1 VVVRH
6 ARCDEDT
13 AESRRAPGV
22 PPTPDGG
29 SRRAS
34 SGTDVGGPDYSC
46 PVVTALYRRYRPE
59 NFAELIGQ
67 SQVTDPLRTA
77 LRADRVNHA
86 YLFSGPRGC
95 GKTTSARILARC
107 LNCAEGPTDTPCG
120 VCPSCVELARDGGG
134 SLDVIEIDAASHNGV
149 DDARDIRDRAVFA
162 PARDRFKIFILDEAH
177 MVTPQGFNALLKVVE
192 EPPEHV
198 KFIFA
203 TTEPDK
209 VIGTIRSRTHH
220 YPFRLVP
227 PAQMLEYVQQ
237 LSESEGVA
245 AAPGVLP
252 LVVRAGG
259 GSVRDTLSLLDQLMA
274 GSDDDGIEYERAVA
288 LLGYTHAALL
298 DDVVVALGQR
308 DGAAAFAAV
317 DRVVQTGQD
326 PRRFVEDLLERL
338 RDLIV
343 VGATVEGASAVLRG
357 ITPEELDRLVQ
368 QSHAFG
374 AAELSRSADVV
385 NRALTDMTGAT
396 SPRLHLE
403 LMIARVLVPE
413 ADETTRGAL
422 ARVERLE
429 RRVGVDG
436 AAGDA
441 VHPLPAAPAAP
452 ANTSTAAPR
461 SGAQPQAGA
470 AGRAGAGAGSS
481 PGSDAARAV
490 TTSSS
495 DPAAASAAW
504 GAVAPSRP
512 AAAESASA
520 PGRESAP
527 GAVSAQATTSASAAP
542 DDGSS
547 ASEPATPTAAHSAAW
562 AQTPPVEG
570 AVPPAGAS
578 ASPVGPV
585 SLQQM
590 RDAWPEIVEVV
601 EKARRTAW
609 MVVVTASVQGYADD
623 VLTLTFPSAH
633 DVEAFKKPEGAGE
646 GVSEHLRRAIQQVLG
661 VRVKY
666 IARVEGAGDGPAP
679 AAAAGVAPTESSSA
693 VRPTSTP
700 EPQPAAA
707 EPRPASPAAPE
718 PVRAPEPAPEPTS
731 ERAPAAAPTR
741 APASSSVRTA
751 RPAGSTPASSGPV
764 TGWDVATIPQTP
776 PPEPDEPEYIT
787 EEPPGGAPTVDA
799 APPPVDVAPP
809 APSSPATRPGSSAS
823 TGGAGQPAAA
833 PSTGASAG
841 QRRAAAGDPR
851 RGIPAGS
858 RYGEAVVREILGA
871 QFIEEETI
879 APRVTPQG
887 SE

>member
-1 VVVRH
+1 M
-6 ARCDEDT
+6 
-13 AESRRAPGV
+13 
-22 PPTPDGG
+22 
-29 SRRAS
+29 
-34 SGTDVGGPDYSC
+34 
-46 PVVTALYRRYRPE
+46 VTALYRRYRPE

-107 LNCAEGPTDTPCG
+107 LNCAQGPTDTPCG
-120 VCPSCVELARDGGG
+120 VCDSCVELARDGGG

-237 LSESEGVA
+237 LAESEGVA

-274 GSDDDGIEYERAVA
+274 GSESGGIEYERAGA
-288 LLGYTHAALL
+288 LRGYPPAARLHEGGG
-298 DDVVVALGQR
+298 ALGPR
-308 DGAAAFAAV
+308 DGAAACAAV

-357 ITPEELDRLVQ
+357 VTPEELDRLVQ

-441 VHPLPAAPAAP
+441 AHPARPVQTAVAPSAAPA
-452 ANTSTAAPR
+452 R
-461 SGAQPQAGA
+461 GAGA
-470 AGRAGAGAGSS
+470 AGQQAGVASSASQTAAAGPTA
-481 PGSDAARAV
+481 
-490 TTSSS
+490 TWS

-504 GAVAPSRP
+504 GAVAPDVLSTP
-512 AAAESASA
+512 AA
-520 PGRESAP
+520 PDP
-527 GAVSAQATTSASAAP
+527 DASAAAP
-542 DDGSS
+542 DGP
-547 ASEPATPTAAHSAAW
+547 AVGEPTATEPATPTAAHSAAW
-562 AQTPPVEG
+562 AQTPAVEG
-570 AVPPAGAS
+570 AVPPGAGAGSDGS

-590 RDAWPEIVEVV
+590 RDAWPEIVEAV

-609 MVVVTASVQGYADD
+609 MVVVTASVQGYADE
-623 VLTLTFPSAH
+623 VLTLAFPSGH
-633 DVEAFKKPEGAGE
+633 DVDEFKKPQGAGE
-646 GVSEHLRRAIQQVLG
+646 GVSEYLRRAIQQVLG

-666 IARVEGAGDGPAP
+666 IARVEGPADGPAP
-679 AAAAGVAPTESSSA
+679 AAAAAVAPTEPAPPRDEPAPVVPGERAAPSYPAPESQAAPAPASA
-693 VRPTSTP
+693 PAPVSAST
-700 EPQPAAA
+700 AAA
-707 EPRPASPAAPE
+707 PAPRESRPASTSATAAASP
-718 PVRAPEPAPEPTS
+718 PAPAEKRPT
-731 ERAPAAAPTR
+731 
-741 APASSSVRTA
+741 AS
-751 RPAGSTPASSGPV
+751 PV

-776 PPEPDEPEYIT
+776 PPEPDEPEFIT

-799 APPPVDVAPP
+799 TPPPSDAAP
-809 APSSPATRPGSSAS
+809 
-823 TGGAGQPAAA
+823 AA
-833 PSTGASAG
+833 PSAPSAAAASASASAPAPAQG
-841 QRRAAAGDPR
+841 PSASQRRAAAGDPR

-879 APRVTPQG
+879 APRVTPQR

>member
-1 VVVRH
+1 M
-6 ARCDEDT
+6 
-13 AESRRAPGV
+13 
-22 PPTPDGG
+22 
-29 SRRAS
+29 
-34 SGTDVGGPDYSC
+34 
-46 PVVTALYRRYRPE
+46 VTALYRRYRPE

-67 SQVTDPLRTA
+67 TQVTDPLRTA
-77 LRADRVNHA
+77 LRTNRVNHA

-107 LNCAEGPTDTPCG
+107 LNCAQGPTDTPCG
-120 VCPSCVELARDGGG
+120 VCASCVELSRDGGG

-227 PAQMLEYVQQ
+227 PAQMLEYVHE
-237 LSESEGVA
+237 LCESESVE

-274 GSDDDGIEYERAVA
+274 GSENGAIEYERAVA
-288 LLGYTHAALL
+288 LLGYTHASLL
-298 DDVVVALGQR
+298 DDVVEALGAR

-357 ITPEELDRLVQ
+357 VTADELDRLVH

-413 ADETTRGAL
+413 SDQTGRGAL

-429 RRVGVDG
+429 RRVGVEG
-436 AAGDA
+436 PGSASSVAPGPSTEA
-441 VHPLPAAPAAP
+441 RPAEVRPASGRPTSSVASSAPVSAAPAA
-452 ANTSTAAPR
+452 TSPSAAPVEATPSTEAAGGPSAVESATASWATAAP
-461 SGAQPQAGA
+461 
-470 AGRAGAGAGSS
+470 
-481 PGSDAARAV
+481 
-490 TTSSS
+490 
-495 DPAAASAAW
+495 SAP
-504 GAVAPSRP
+504 VAPV
-512 AAAESASA
+512 
-520 PGRESAP
+520 G
-527 GAVSAQATTSASAAP
+527 SAAP
-542 DDGSS
+542 
-547 ASEPATPTAAHSAAW
+547 ATNEPAPPSAPHSAAW
-562 AQTPPVEG
+562 AQTPDTGQGAGSGAAPVT
-570 AVPPAGAS
+570 
-578 ASPVGPV
+578 
-585 SLQQM
+585 LQQM
-590 RDAWPEIVEVV
+590 RDSWPEIVEVV
-601 EKARRTAW
+601 QKARRTAW
-609 MVVVTASVQGYADD
+609 MVVVTATVVDFADD
-623 VLTLTFPSAH
+623 VLTLAFPSAN
-633 DVEAFKKPEGAGE
+633 DVESFKRPQGAAE
-646 GVSEHLRRAIQQVLG
+646 GVSEYLRRAIVDVLG
-661 VRVKY
+661 VKVKY
-666 IARVEGAGDGPAP
+666 IARVEGDGPAGPTPTGAPPVDASVPP
-679 AAAAGVAPTESSSA
+679 ATSS
-693 VRPTSTP
+693 
-700 EPQPAAA
+700 PQ
-707 EPRPASPAAPE
+707 RDTGRSAAP
-718 PVRAPEPAPEPTS
+718 VTDAGRQASAP
-731 ERAPAAAPTR
+731 
-741 APASSSVRTA
+741 SSQ
-751 RPAGSTPASSGPV
+751 GSTPADSGRTTAATEPAARQDSAAKAASPSRTPAAATKPTSAERATAPASTERPGSPAPV

-776 PPEPDEPEYIT
+776 PPEPDEPEHIT
-787 EEPPGGAPTVDA
+787 EEPPGGVPTVDA
-799 APPPVDVAPP
+799 APPPPEVDAAAAGRSGAGASPRAATTSTAASAAP
-809 APSSPATRPGSSAS
+809 APDL
-823 TGGAGQPAAA
+823 
-833 PSTGASAG
+833 STGAGPSVAE
-841 QRRAAAGDPR
+841 RRAATGDPR
-851 RGIPAGS
+851 RGIPTGS

-879 APRVTPQG
+879 APRVAPQR

>member
-1 VVVRH
+1 M
-6 ARCDEDT
+6 
-13 AESRRAPGV
+13 
-22 PPTPDGG
+22 
-29 SRRAS
+29 
-34 SGTDVGGPDYSC
+34 
-46 PVVTALYRRYRPE
+46 VTALYRRYRPE

-67 SQVTDPLRTA
+67 TQVTDPLRTA
-77 LRADRVNHA
+77 LRTNRVNHA

-107 LNCAEGPTDTPCG
+107 LNCAQGPTDTPCG
-120 VCPSCVELARDGGG
+120 VCASCVELSRDGGG

-227 PAQMLEYVQQ
+227 PAQMLEYVHE
-237 LSESEGVA
+237 LCESESVE

-274 GSDDDGIEYERAVA
+274 GSEDGAIQYERAVA
-288 LLGYTHAALL
+288 LLGYTHASLL
-298 DDVVVALGQR
+298 DDVVEALGAR

-357 ITPEELDRLVQ
+357 VTADELDRLVH

-413 ADETTRGAL
+413 SDQTGRGAL

-429 RRVGVDG
+429 RRVGVEG
-436 AAGDA
+436 SGSGPSA
-441 VHPLPAAPAAP
+441 VPGPSAAPSTQAAARP
-452 ANTSTAAPR
+452 AEVRT
-461 SGAQPQAGA
+461 
-470 AGRAGAGAGSS
+470 AGRST
-481 PGSDAARAV
+481 PPV
-490 TTSSS
+490 
-495 DPAAASAAW
+495 AASA
-504 GAVAPSRP
+504 P
-512 AAAESASA
+512 SASA
-520 PGRESAP
+520 PSASPVEATPSTEAAGGPSAVESAT
-527 GAVSAQATTSASAAP
+527 ASWATAAPSTSAPRADQADS
-542 DDGSS
+542 
-547 ASEPATPTAAHSAAW
+547 ATPTEPAPPSAPHSAAW
-562 AQTPPVEG
+562 AQTPDTGQASGSGAAPVT
-570 AVPPAGAS
+570 
-578 ASPVGPV
+578 
-585 SLQQM
+585 LQQL
-590 RDAWPEIVEVV
+590 RDSWPEIVEVV
-601 EKARRTAW
+601 QKARRTAW
-609 MVVVTASVQGYADD
+609 MVVVTATVVDFVDD
-623 VLTLTFPSAH
+623 VLTLAFPSAN
-633 DVEAFKKPEGAGE
+633 DVESFKRPQGAAE
-646 GVSEHLRRAIQQVLG
+646 GVSEYLRRAIVDVLG
-661 VRVKY
+661 VKVKY
-666 IARVEGAGDGPAP
+666 IARVEGDGPAGPTPTGSPADAAAPPALSGAPRETGRSTTPAPEAGRQPSGPASPGAAPSETGRATAPAATPSAPEASASPAPSPSRAPAP
-679 AAAAGVAPTESSSA
+679 AAA
-693 VRPTSTP
+693 P
-700 EPQPAAA
+700 ETAA
-707 EPRPASPAAPE
+707 RSG
-718 PVRAPEPAPEPTS
+718 
-731 ERAPAAAPTR
+731 AAAPASAGR
-741 APASSSVRTA
+741 SGAPASEAAA
-751 RPAGSTPASSGPV
+751 RSGGSTPV
-764 TGWDVATIPQTP
+764 TGWDVAPIPQTP
-776 PPEPDEPEYIT
+776 PPEPDEPEHIT
-787 EEPPGGAPTVDA
+787 EEPPGGVPTVDA
-799 APPPVDVAPP
+799 APPPPEVDVPP
-809 APSSPATRPGSSAS
+809 ARPA
-823 TGGAGQPAAA
+823 AAA
-833 PSTGASAG
+833 PSPSTADTSTPTASAG
-841 QRRAAAGDPR
+841 AGPSVAERRAATGDPR
-851 RGIPAGS
+851 RGIPTGS

-879 APRVTPQG
+879 APRVTPQR